1 MAIASLGN
9 FGVFLFGLAER
20 GLIPTG
26 LHHIINQLFRTTS
39 IGGTLNGT
47 EGCLNIFYQYVDSMG
62 TAALSDYT
70 RYLAEGKFAFMLFGL
85 PAAALAIYRSTPSD
99 RRDRVKALVIA
110 GGVTAFVSGITEPL
124 EFSFLFVAPVLY
136 AFHSVMAGL
145 SFMLTHMLGVSIGGT
160 GGGIIDFFIW
170 GVLQPGSKWYMILPL
185 GVVYFFAYYFV
196 FYKYLTAKHITI
208 DAPDDSAEVTQQAEV
223 AEGTMTPQLT
233 YIVEGLG
240 GVDNIVNINNC
251 ITRLR
256 VDVKDMSLIDEDML
270 KKSGSMGVKK
280 MSDTHV
286 HVIYG
291 PAVENIATQLHAA
304 LKM

>member
-1 MAIASLGN
+1 MA
-9 FGVFLFGLAER
+9 
-20 GLIPTG
+20 
-26 LHHIINQLFRTTS
+26 
-39 IGGTLNGT
+39 
-47 EGCLNIFYQYVDSMG
+47 
-62 TAALSDYT
+62 
-70 RYLAEGKFAFMLFGL
+70 
-85 PAAALAIYRSTPSD
+85 PA
-99 RRDRVKALVIA
+99 
-110 GGVTAFVSGITEPL
+110 
-124 EFSFLFVAPVLY
+124 LY

-160 GGGIIDFFIW
+160 GDGIIDFIIW
-170 GVLQPGSKWYMILPL
+170 GVLQPGSKWYMIAPL

-208 DAPDDSAEVTQQAEV
+208 DAPDDSAEVAPQAEV

-233 YIVEGLG
+233 YIVEGLD

-256 VDVKDMSLIDEDML
+256 VDVKDMSLIDEGML

-280 MSDTHV
+280 MSDTHI

-291 PAVENIATQLHAA
+291 PAVENIASQLHAA